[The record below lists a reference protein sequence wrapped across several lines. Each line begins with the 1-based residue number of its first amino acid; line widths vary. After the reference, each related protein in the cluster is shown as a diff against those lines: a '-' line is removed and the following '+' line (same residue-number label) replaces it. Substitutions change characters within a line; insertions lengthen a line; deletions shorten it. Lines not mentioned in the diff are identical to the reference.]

1 MKPGES
7 RSNEAGPAGKA
18 RKPAGSSKQKGQLIV
33 LGVLSLLLVAVLG
46 MQFTGDETEYE
57 VAALASNAMVAP
69 VDTETS
75 EAVEVQQAP
84 RARDNPVLSQ
94 SPPAEGP
101 TRNPFENFWSQES
114 EGSPGVQRL
123 PPPQVSLGMT
133 MPGNTRPLAIIDGR
147 LHFVGQDVQGWKLA
161 EIRPRA
167 VVLQSPAEERLV
179 IEMPVQLRAVVIP
192 PGNTP

>member
-1 MKPGES
+1 
-7 RSNEAGPAGKA
+7 
-18 RKPAGSSKQKGQLIV
+18 
-33 LGVLSLLLVAVLG
+33 
-46 MQFTGDETEYE
+46 
-57 VAALASNAMVAP
+57 
-69 VDTETS
+69 
-75 EAVEVQQAP
+75 
-84 RARDNPVLSQ
+84 
-94 SPPAEGP
+94 
-101 TRNPFENFWSQES
+101 
-114 EGSPGVQRL
+114 
-123 PPPQVSLGMT
+123 MT